1 MSSAE
6 ESRQAKVI
14 DELRVFIKK
23 VLSDP
28 TIAVKSVEIARKY
41 RNQPNANEL
50 IAREISANTTIRIPE
65 SWSRADHMFL
75 DILDEVWMT
84 KRRFTDLCQACRTP
98 GWCCFNTASA
108 IWSRMVISSWMPS
121 SDDKSRCSFS
131 MSARISFVVNGL
143 ANTTRNT
150 MQGK

>member
-6 ESRQAKVI
+6 ESRQSKVI
-14 DELRVFIKK
+14 GELRVFIKK

-65 SWSRADHMFL
+65 NWSSADHMFL
-75 DILDEVWMT
+75 EILDEV
-84 KRRFTDLCQACRTP
+84 L
-98 GWCCFNTASA
+98 
-108 IWSRMVISSWMPS
+108 
-121 SDDKSRCSFS
+121 DDEE
-131 MSARISFVVNGL
+131 AL
-143 ANTTRNT
+143 Y
-150 MQGK
+150 

>member
-41 RNQPNANEL
+41 RNEPSANEL

-65 SWSRADHMFL
+65 NWSRADHMFL
-75 DILDEVWMT
+75 DILDEV
-84 KRRFTDLCQACRTP
+84 L
-98 GWCCFNTASA
+98 
-108 IWSRMVISSWMPS
+108 
-121 SDDKSRCSFS
+121 DDEE
-131 MSARISFVVNGL
+131 AL
-143 ANTTRNT
+143 Y
-150 MQGK
+150 